1 MKLPKTYEP
10 AKYESDIY
18 ALWEKSGAFQPSTNR
33 GATPFSTIMPP
44 PNANAG
50 LHVGHATFMYPDI
63 IARYRRLK
71 GDSVLYLPGADHAG
85 FETWVV
91 YEKKLAEEGKTRFDF
106 SREELYKQ
114 VWDFVQTNR
123 ATFDSQ
129 FRRLGLSTDWTR
141 FTFTLDDKV
150 VKTAYD
156 VFKRLWDDKL
166 IYRGERIVNFCTHH
180 GTSFSD
186 IEVTYVEEMGKLWHI
201 AYPLTDGSGELVV
214 ASTRPETKLGQAAL
228 MVNPDDERY
237 KKYIGKE
244 VNQPLVPNT
253 PIKVIADD
261 FVDETFGTGVV
272 TVTPAHDANDFE
284 VAQRHK
290 LPIVELITHEGKMSE
305 NVPEAFRG
313 MTVLEARDAVALAL
327 DKAGFIRKVEDY
339 THKVGK
345 CYKCG
350 TVIEPLIRDQ
360 WFVSMKPLAEQAIKA
375 LEAGDISFYPKTKK
389 TAALNYLKG
398 IKDWNISRQIA
409 WGIPIPAFQ
418 NVDDPEDWIFNE
430 QVAQET
436 IKIDGKTYRRDP
448 DVFDTWFSSGQ
459 WPFVTTGYPD
469 SADFKKFYPN
479 TLMEV
484 GTDLLYQWVC
494 RMVMLGLYVTKQV
507 PFKTVYMHGMVID
520 DQGKKLSKSKGN
532 ALGVM
537 DALNTYGA
545 DAVRMGLVQG
555 QTAGAN
561 QQFIATKMLSGRNF
575 ANKLW
580 NMARFVE
587 EKLGDSAID
596 SFEPQ
601 SIADHWVLSKL
612 QHSEEAI
619 SKALDGYRIGE
630 AYDELYHLVWDD
642 IADWYLEASKVAS
655 NPGVLKFV
663 LESILKLAHPF
674 APFVTE
680 TIWQTIH
687 GNDESNLLISSEWPK
702 IDHKIDKDSVEQFE
716 QFRVI
721 VSEVRFIST
730 ALQVT
735 KPSLYF
741 KAAPFLTANAEMLT
755 KLGRLGKVQE
765 VEAGKGMHLTQ
776 TSLDAWLDIDNRS
789 AHSYLR
795 KLDDAKDEK
804 TASIARLEA
813 RLSNKSYVKN
823 APDKVVDETKAQLET
838 ERELLDKL
846 KTEIATFQNLAQ

>member
-1 MKLPKTYEP
+1 MKLSKTYEP
-10 AKYESDIY
+10 AKYEADIY
-18 ALWEKSGAFQPSTNR
+18 ALWEKSGAFQPRTDR
-33 GATPFSTIMPP
+33 GATPFSTIMAP

-50 LHVGHATFMYPDI
+50 LHVGHATFMFPDI
-63 IARYRRLK
+63 ISRYRRLK

-91 YEKKLAEEGKTRFDF
+91 YEKKLAEEGKTWFDF

-114 VWDFVQTNR
+114 VWDFVQTNK
-123 ATFDSQ
+123 ANFDSQ
-129 FRRLGLSTDWTR
+129 FRMLGLSTDWTR

-150 VKTAYD
+150 VKTAYS

-186 IEVTYVEEMGKLWHI
+186 IEVEYSEEKGKFWHI
-201 AYPLTDGSGELVV
+201 AYPLIDGSGELIVGT
-214 ASTRPETKLGQAAL
+214 TRPETKLGQAAL
-228 MVNPDDERY
+228 MVNPKDDRY
-237 KKYIGKE
+237 KQFVGKA
-244 VNQPLVPNT
+244 VNQPLVPNA
-253 PIKVIADD
+253 PIEIIADEH
-261 FVDETFGTGVV
+261 VDMAFGTGVV
-272 TVTPAHDANDFE
+272 TVTPAHDATDFE
-284 VAQRHK
+284 VAKRHK
-290 LPIVELITHEGKMSE
+290 LPIIELITHEGKMSD

-327 DKAGFIRKVEDY
+327 DKAGYIRKVEDY

-360 WFVSMKPLAEQAIKA
+360 WFVSMKPLAERAIKA
-375 LEAGDISFYPKTKK
+375 LEAGEITFYPKTKK

-418 NVDDPEDWIFNE
+418 NVNDQADWIFNE
-430 QVAQET
+430 NVDKET
-436 IKIDGKTYRRDP
+436 IKVGDKTYKRDS

-459 WPFVTTGYPD
+459 WPYITTGYPD
-469 SADFKKFYPN
+469 DDDFKKFYPN
-479 TLMEV
+479 TLMEM
-484 GTDLLYQWVC
+484 GTDLLYQWAC
-494 RMVMLGLYVTKQV
+494 RMVMLGLYATNKV
-507 PFKTVYMHGMVID
+507 PFKTVYMHGMVVD
-520 DQGKKLSKSKGN
+520 GNGQKMSKSKDNVIDIIG
-532 ALGVM
+532 ALE
-537 DALNTYGA
+537 TYGA
-545 DAVRMGLVQG
+545 DAVRMGLCLG
-555 QTAGAN
+555 HTAGAN
-561 QQFIATKMLSGRNF
+561 QPFAEAKMLTGRNF

-580 NMARFVE
+580 NMARFIE
-587 EKLGDSAID
+587 DKLGDSDID
-596 SFEPQ
+596 SLEPQ

-642 IADWYLEASKVAS
+642 IADWYLEASKVAP
-655 NPGVLKFV
+655 NPGVMKFV

-687 GNDESNLLISSEWPK
+687 GDDKSNLLISSEWPK
-702 IDHKIDKDSVEQFE
+702 IDHKIDNDSVEQFE
-716 QFRVI
+716 QLRGI

-741 KAAPFLTANAEMLT
+741 MNAPFLTDNAEMVT
-755 KLGRLGKVQE
+755 KLGRLTKVQE

-776 TSLDAWLDIDNRS
+776 TSLNAWLDIDNRS

-804 TASIARLEA
+804 TTSIARLEA
-813 RLSNKSYVKN
+813 RLNNKSYVKN
-823 APDKVVDETKAQLET
+823 APSKVVDETKAQLES